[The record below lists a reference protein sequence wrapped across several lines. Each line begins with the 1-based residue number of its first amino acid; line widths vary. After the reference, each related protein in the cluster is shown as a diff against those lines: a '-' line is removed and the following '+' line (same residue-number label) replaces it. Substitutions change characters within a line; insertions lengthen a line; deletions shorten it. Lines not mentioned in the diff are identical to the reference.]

1 MSIVSEVKVTDA
13 VFTPSYIP
21 AVYDNQTLFEGAV
34 LKTGWKTYQVM
45 SDEWRDGQYALVW
58 NFVTGKSE
66 TVNWIVSGFVDATD
80 AVKVLYRK
88 EQVDRKAEYVYNDRV
103 AKEEARV
110 NAIVKG
116 DIVRV
121 VRGRQAKGLV
131 GPVVVETWKPYAQG
145 WKSVTE
151 RKFAIAKDDV
161 MVDVVAANGKTYR
174 NYANVEWVWAR
185 NCEKAIIPPVNTINK
200 DDVWAEVAKDW
211 DYQNQKEYA

>member
-21 AVYDNQTLFEGAV
+21 AVYENQTIFAGAV
-34 LKTGWKTYQVM
+34 LEVGSKTYQVQ
-45 SDEWRDGQYALVW
+45 SDIWENGRYALVW
-58 NFVTGKSE
+58 NAATGKSE

-80 AVKVLYRK
+80 VVKALYRK
-88 EQVDRKAEYVYNDRV
+88 EQVDRKTEYVYNDRI

-110 NAIVKG
+110 NDIVKG

-145 WKSVTE
+145 WKSVKK

-161 MVDVVAANGKTYR
+161 MVDVTTSYGKTYR

-185 NCEKAIIPPVNTINK
+185 NCEKAVIPPMNNINK
-200 DDVWAEVAKDW
+200 DDVWTEVASDW
-211 DYQNQKEYA
+211 DYQNAREYA